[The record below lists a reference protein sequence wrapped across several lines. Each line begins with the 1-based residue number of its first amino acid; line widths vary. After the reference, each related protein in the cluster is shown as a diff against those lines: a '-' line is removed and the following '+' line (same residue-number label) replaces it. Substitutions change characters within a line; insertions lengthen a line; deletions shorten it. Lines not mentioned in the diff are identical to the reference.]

1 MRWSGQESRMVVP
14 NFWPVECFCRGRR
27 RRLQI
32 LAVAAVTQ
40 RDPPRWRGMRTR
52 REFCAATKS
61 GISHVFRSACCPRAY
76 LTSWLA
82 ASSQTTSVADF
93 AQQNARG
100 AWDLR
105 REDRV
110 PKARASISAAQAIPR
125 RFCGGVDDAHEAD
138 PPAWSIPR
146 GSRPEGFRR
155 VEDDPGNPQ
164 ETQNLHCVR
173 SRGRQELLE
182 TSAHAETESLAL
194 APQCC
199 RCLLR

>member
-1 MRWSGQESRMVVP
+1 
-14 NFWPVECFCRGRR
+14 
-27 RRLQI
+27 
-32 LAVAAVTQ
+32 
-40 RDPPRWRGMRTR
+40 MRTR

-76 LTSWLA
+76 LTSRLA
-82 ASSQTTSVADF
+82 GSSQTTSVADF
-93 AQQNARG
+93 AQKNACG
-100 AWDLR
+100 AWHVR
-105 REDRV
+105 GEDRV

-125 RFCGGVDDAHEAD
+125 WFCGGVDDVDEAD
-138 PPAWSIPR
+138 HPAWSIPR

-173 SRGRQELLE
+173 RCGRQELLG
-182 TSAHAETESLAL
+182 TSAHPETESLAL